1 METGKET
8 STTVRTIETVA
19 QHAYLK
25 MAELID
31 GNHLDEACKVAHI
44 LKEVGIV

>member
-1 METGKET
+1 MDRDTAA
-8 STTVRTIETVA
+8 TVRTIETVA

-31 GNHLDEACKVAHI
+31 GGHLEEARQIAEI
-44 LKEVGIV
+44 LKEVGVV

>member
-1 METGKET
+1 MERG
-8 STTVRTIETVA
+8 SAATVRTIETVE

-31 GNHLDEACKVAHI
+31 ANHIDEARKVADL
-44 LKEVGIV
+44 LKVVGIV